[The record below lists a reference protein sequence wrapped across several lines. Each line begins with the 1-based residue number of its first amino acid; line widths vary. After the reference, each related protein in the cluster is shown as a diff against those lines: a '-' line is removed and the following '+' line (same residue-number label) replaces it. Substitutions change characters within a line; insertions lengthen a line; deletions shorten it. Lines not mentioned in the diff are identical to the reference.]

1 MTRFSDATAGRMPR
15 APLSDRARELM
26 AVRFRAL
33 GEPMRLKILER
44 LFRSP
49 ASVGEILDTV
59 GGTQA
64 NVSKHLAVLRT
75 GRLVRGCK
83 EGDRSVYSIADPVL
97 ERARARSTGRP
108 SPAKPAPKRR
118 PWLLC
123 LPAESAERSPSSLF
137 SLSRQERVGVRGPQA

>member
-1 MTRFSDATAGRMPR
+1 MTRFFGLAARRTPR

-49 ASVGEILDTV
+49 ASVGEILDDV

-75 GRLVRGCK
+75 GRLVRGHK
-83 EGDRSVYSIADPVL
+83 DGNRTVYSISDPAL
-97 ERARARSTGRP
+97 ERLCAVVCEAVSRDARAEAKAVAP
-108 SPAKPAPKRR
+108 SPPRR
-118 PWLLC
+118 
-123 LPAESAERSPSSLF
+123 R
-137 SLSRQERVGVRGPQA
+137 R

>member
-1 MTRFSDATAGRMPR
+1 MTRFLEATAGRMPR

-49 ASVGEILDTV
+49 ASVGEILDAV

-64 NVSKHLAVLRT
+64 NVSKHLAVLRA
-75 GRLVRGCK
+75 GRLVRGRK
-83 EGDRSVYSIADPVL
+83 EGNRTVYSISDPAL
-97 ERARARSTGRP
+97 ERLCAVVCEAVSREARAE
-108 SPAKPAPKRR
+108 AKAVARAQDRRRR
-118 PWLLC
+118 P
-123 LPAESAERSPSSLF
+123 A
-137 SLSRQERVGVRGPQA
+137 

>member
-83 EGDRSVYSIADPVL
+83 EGNRTVYSIADPAL
-97 ERARARSTGRP
+97 ERLCAVVCEAVSREARAEAKAVALL
-108 SPAKPAPKRR
+108 SPRR
-118 PWLLC
+118 I
-123 LPAESAERSPSSLF
+123 R
-137 SLSRQERVGVRGPQA
+137 

>member
-1 MTRFSDATAGRMPR
+1 MTHSLGAPPR
-15 APLSDRARELM
+15 LSERTRELM

-33 GEPMRLKILER
+33 GEPTRLKILER

-75 GRLVRGCK
+75 GRLVSGRK
-83 EGDRSVYSIADPVL
+83 EGNRTVYSISDPAI
-97 ERARARSTGRP
+97 ERLCKVVCEAVGRDARAE
-108 SPAKPAPKRR
+108 AKAVGGAATRTRR
-118 PWLLC
+118 T
-123 LPAESAERSPSSLF
+123 A
-137 SLSRQERVGVRGPQA
+137 

>member
-1 MTRFSDATAGRMPR
+1 MTRFFGLAARRTPR

-49 ASVGEILDTV
+49 ASVGEILSTV

-75 GRLVRGCK
+75 GRLVRGRK
-83 EGDRSVYSIADPVL
+83 DGNRTVYSISDPAL
-97 ERARARSTGRP
+97 ERLCDVVCEAVSREARAE
-108 SPAKPAPKRR
+108 AKAVAGAQNRRRR
-118 PWLLC
+118 P
-123 LPAESAERSPSSLF
+123 A
-137 SLSRQERVGVRGPQA
+137 

>member
-1 MTRFSDATAGRMPR
+1 MTRFLDAAAGRMPR

-49 ASVGEILDTV
+49 ASVGEILDDV

-75 GRLVRGCK
+75 GRLVRGRK
-83 EGDRSVYSIADPVL
+83 EGNRTVYSISDPAL
-97 ERARARSTGRP
+97 ERLCAVVCEAVSRDARAEARAVAP
-108 SPAKPAPKRR
+108 SPPRR
-118 PWLLC
+118 
-123 LPAESAERSPSSLF
+123 R
-137 SLSRQERVGVRGPQA
+137 R

>member
-1 MTRFSDATAGRMPR
+1 MTRPFWEAAAAEFGYATGV
-15 APLSDRARELM
+15 APPSRLSERTRELM

-49 ASVGEILDTV
+49 ASVGEILDSV

-75 GRLVRGCK
+75 GRLVSARK
-83 EGDRSVYSIADPVL
+83 EGNRTVYSISDPAL
-97 ERARARSTGRP
+97 ERLCSVVCEAVSREARAEARAVSATPTR
-108 SPAKPAPKRR
+108 RR
-118 PWLLC
+118 P
-123 LPAESAERSPSSLF
+123 A
-137 SLSRQERVGVRGPQA
+137 

>member
-1 MTRFSDATAGRMPR
+1 MTRVFGATAGMAPR
-15 APLSDRARELM
+15 AHLSDRARELM

-75 GRLVRGCK
+75 GRLVRGRK
-83 EGDRSVYSIADPVL
+83 EGNRTVYSISDPAL
-97 ERARARSTGRP
+97 ERLCAVVCEAVSRDARAEVKAVAGAQNRR
-108 SPAKPAPKRR
+108 RR
-118 PWLLC
+118 P
-123 LPAESAERSPSSLF
+123 A
-137 SLSRQERVGVRGPQA
+137 

>member
-1 MTRFSDATAGRMPR
+1 MTRFLDAAAGGLPR

-64 NVSKHLAVLRT
+64 NVSKHLAILRA
-75 GRLVRGCK
+75 GRLVSGRKDGN
-83 EGDRSVYSIADPVL
+83 RTVYSISDPAL
-97 ERARARSTGRP
+97 ERLCAVVCEAVSREARAE
-108 SPAKPAPKRR
+108 AKAVAGAQNRRRR
-118 PWLLC
+118 P
-123 LPAESAERSPSSLF
+123 A
-137 SLSRQERVGVRGPQA
+137 

>member
-83 EGDRSVYSIADPVL
+83 EGNRTVYSIADPAL
-97 ERARARSTGRP
+97 ERLCAVVCEAVSREARAEAKAVAP
-108 SPAKPAPKRR
+108 LSPRR
-118 PWLLC
+118 I
-123 LPAESAERSPSSLF
+123 R
-137 SLSRQERVGVRGPQA
+137 

>member
-1 MTRFSDATAGRMPR
+1 MTRFSDAAAGRMPR

-49 ASVGEILDTV
+49 ASVGEILDIV

-75 GRLVRGCK
+75 GKLVRGCK
-83 EGDRSVYSIADPVL
+83 EGNRTVYSIADPAL
-97 ERARARSTGRP
+97 ERLCAVVCEAVSREARAE
-108 SPAKPAPKRR
+108 AKAVAGAQNRRRR
-118 PWLLC
+118 P
-123 LPAESAERSPSSLF
+123 A
-137 SLSRQERVGVRGPQA
+137 